1 MIVEIGVKMGAISR
15 GHELEELRTYF
26 LYYLPSPWAQAKYQA
41 SLTNMGNCSDIGT
54 KLWLQTLGQDL
65 IFLIAL
71 ASLDYLMGSTNVLI
85 DLN

>member
-1 MIVEIGVKMGAISR
+1 MGAISR

-54 KLWLQTLGQDL
+54 KLWLQILG
-65 IFLIAL
+65 
-71 ASLDYLMGSTNVLI
+71 
-85 DLN
+85 